1 MPGAR
6 LKNITN
12 LAGGEVSTLRKSDT
26 VIVIGGA
33 NDINKNEAHIGL
45 KHLGKFAKKN
55 RQNTNIMIVTAP
67 HRHDLQETSFVN
79 KEIEVFNRKLHKVV
93 KTPQT
98 I

>member
-12 LAGGEVSTLRKSDT
+12 LADGEVSTLEKSDT

-33 NDINKNEAHIGL
+33 NDINKNEANISL
-45 KHLGKFAKKN
+45 KHLGKFAKN

-67 HRHDLQETSFVN
+67 LIDM
-79 KEIEVFNRKLHKVV
+79 ICRKHHL
-93 KTPQT
+93 
-98 I
+98 